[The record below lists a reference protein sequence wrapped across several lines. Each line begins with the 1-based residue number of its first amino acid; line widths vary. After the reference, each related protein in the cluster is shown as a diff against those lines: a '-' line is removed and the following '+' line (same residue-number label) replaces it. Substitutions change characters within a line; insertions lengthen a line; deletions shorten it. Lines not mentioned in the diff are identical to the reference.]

1 MKKLSSI
8 FLILIISILNIYCQN
23 LVDNAKDYLSIE
35 KIDNLVLVSLKDQKL
50 YLIKNDLIYK
60 SYLISSSK
68 YGIGNKS
75 GSNKTPI
82 GLHKINKKIG
92 DKTPIFGRMIGRKYY
107 GKIAKIYH
115 DTTQSKT
122 DDITSRILWLE
133 GMEKGI
139 NKGGDIDSF
148 KRYIYIHGTSEEGR
162 IGYPNSNGCI
172 RMLNKDVIN
181 LYNNVEVGTLVLI
194 L

>member
-1 MKKLSSI
+1 MKKIISTI
-8 FLILIISILNIYCQN
+8 LILIFLSANMNCQS
-23 LVDNAKDYLSIE
+23 LIDSAKNYLSSK

-60 SYLISSSK
+60 TYLISSSK

-82 GLHKINKKIG
+82 GLHKIKKIG
-92 DKTPIFGRMIGRKYY
+92 DNTPIFGRMVGRKYY
-107 GKIAKIYH
+107 GNIAKIYY
-115 DTTQSKT
+115 DKTQSNT

-139 NKGGDIDSF
+139 NKGSGIDSF

-162 IGYPNSNGCI
+162 IGYPYSNGCI

>member
-107 GKIAKIYH
+107 GKIAKIFH

-194 L
+194 K